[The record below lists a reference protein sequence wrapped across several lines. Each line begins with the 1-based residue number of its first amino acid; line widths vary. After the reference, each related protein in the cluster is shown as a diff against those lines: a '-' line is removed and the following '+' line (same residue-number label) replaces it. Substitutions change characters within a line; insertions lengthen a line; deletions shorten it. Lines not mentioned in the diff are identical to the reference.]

1 MAPTMMTMLRLLLH
15 LYQRNQRKENH
26 VKRLSGRK
34 SISFESQLPNQK
46 KKKRAQALLLE
57 HPDNVGLSVWSSFE
71 KVFLDIASFL
81 VEEKNRYA
89 KRDKSK
95 TEFNVTL
102 NEIINFVGLIFL
114 SGYNIRLLENDHWS
128 IAFDRRCNELPESMT
143 RKKVLN

>member
-1 MAPTMMTMLRLLLH
+1 MGEKAFHSKANFQT
-15 LYQRNQRKENH
+15 K
-26 VKRLSGRK
+26 
-34 SISFESQLPNQK
+34 K